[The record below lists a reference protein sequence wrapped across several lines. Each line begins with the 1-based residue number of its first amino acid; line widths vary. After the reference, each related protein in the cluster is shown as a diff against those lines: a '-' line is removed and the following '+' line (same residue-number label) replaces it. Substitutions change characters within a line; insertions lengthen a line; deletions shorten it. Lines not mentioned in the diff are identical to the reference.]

1 MEELSRATIN
11 EWWEA
16 HEKPD
21 DYVLTRGEYKELAE
35 FVVPEAKPVEDETMD
50 ELVAQCDNGLVRK
63 EEAMRVL
70 SKARSYLRTHR
81 ELEALYDRVVAGGDA
96 YAGKGKVMP
105 LMLEMTKPY
114 PNMPELNDDDVHD
127 LWAGADTNGDGKI
140 SRAELLLSL
149 ATWRDT
155 LVRAYNT
162 EATLEADGTLTVKP
176 KTSSSMCLIL

>member
-81 ELEALYDRVVAGGDA
+81 ELEALYDRVVERQDGVPAVKVADA
-96 YAGKGKVMP
+96 N
-105 LMLEMTKPY
+105 L
-114 PNMPELNDDDVHD
+114 
-127 LWAGADTNGDGKI
+127 ADERYCAIRKQ
-140 SRAELLLSL
+140 
-149 ATWRDT
+149 
-155 LVRAYNT
+155 VQ
-162 EATLEADGTLTVKP
+162 P
-176 KTSSSMCLIL
+176 